1 MAEQVDAYG
10 SGPYDDIYHE
20 GTSAVI
26 RTKNFLLRFVR
37 RLTTNKNDTNGK
49 VKVGLLRLELRTP

>member
-10 SGPYDDIYHE
+10 SGPYDDIYHA
-20 GTSAVI
+20 GSSPVI

-37 RLTTNKNDTNGK
+37 RLTTNENDTNGK